1 MTKVFGRKVETY
13 VYFYGSDGV
22 EAFDYS
28 KEIKPLPFKDSLK
41 FDGLGMN
48 FDGEPVVIVEK
59 GKAKNLM
66 KYDDNGSMADFIE
79 ELGDD
84 TYLDEDAVAVV
95 FLNDYK
101 KAFNIW
107 TMLPD
112 FWR

>member
-1 MTKVFGRKVETY
+1 MTKVFGRNVETY

-22 EAFDYS
+22 EAYDYS
-28 KEIKPLPFKDSLK
+28 REVKPLSFEDADK
-41 FDGLGMN
+41 FGGLAMN

-59 GKAKNLM
+59 GKAKDLL
-66 KYDDNGSMADFIE
+66 KYDENGSMADFIE

-84 TYLDEDAVAVV
+84 TYLEEDAVAVV
-95 FLNDYK
+95 FLDDYK

-112 FWR
+112 FWK